1 MAPAGGGASQ
11 RDFSQFVEDFLKH
24 LFLLKIEKCT
34 IFFSRIKFRTLGKY
48 DGHFFSA
55 TLTGSIFESYDI
67 NVKKSPLYPYSSALI
82 VGAKPGPER
91 CIKRF
96 ML

>member
-1 MAPAGGGASQ
+1 MTPAGGGASQ

-34 IFFSRIKFRTLGKY
+34 ILFSRIKFRTLGKY
-48 DGHFFSA
+48 DGHFFPA
-55 TLTGSIFESYDI
+55 TIRA
-67 NVKKSPLYPYSSALI
+67 YSSALI

>member
-48 DGHFFSA
+48 DGHFFFSNYQGVFIRPDSRSQA
-55 TLTGSIFESYDI
+55 WTRAMYKEVYVIT
-67 NVKKSPLYPYSSALI
+67 KHQ
-82 VGAKPGPER
+82 
-91 CIKRF
+91 
-96 ML
+96 

>member
-55 TLTGSIFESYDI
+55 TIRADEY
-67 NVKKSPLYPYSSALI
+67 ALI